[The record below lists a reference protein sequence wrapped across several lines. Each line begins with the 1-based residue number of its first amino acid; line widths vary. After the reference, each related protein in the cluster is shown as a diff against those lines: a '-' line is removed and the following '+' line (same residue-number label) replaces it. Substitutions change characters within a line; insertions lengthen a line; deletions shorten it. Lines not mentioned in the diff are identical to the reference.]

1 MFNVKTHT
9 INNNIDDNKLYNKK
23 IIDFLCM
30 DNNNII
36 TLQNPN
42 KNIKLDDIINLLSP
56 TFDNFAEIF
65 NKDHNLVILYNT
77 NNNKLL
83 FRDEII
89 INNNYIQL
97 ICFQEN
103 FIIINVLFNNK
114 YNQSIYKIYKILYNL
129 SKNIKLNNYRL
140 IITGNFKSDI
150 YNKFNIIINKLFNIK
165 NICINKYD
173 NIYDNHNNIINYIK
187 LNDIIYYAQL
197 KN

>member
-1 MFNVKTHT
+1 MFNIITHT

-23 IIDFLCM
+23 IIDFLCI
-30 DNNNII
+30 DNNII
-36 TLQNPN
+36 TLQNSN
-42 KNIKLDDIINLLSP
+42 KNIKLDDIIKIVSP

-114 YNQSIYKIYKILYNL
+114 YNQSILKIYEILNNI

-140 IITGNFKSDI
+140 IITGNFKSNI
-150 YNKFNIIINKLFNIK
+150 YNKFNIIINKLYNIK

-173 NIYDNHNNIINYIK
+173 NIYDNYNNIINYIK
-187 LNDIIYYAQL
+187 LNEIIYYAQL

>member
-1 MFNVKTHT
+1 MFNIITHT

-23 IIDFLCM
+23 IIDFLCI
-30 DNNNII
+30 DNNII

-42 KNIKLDDIINLLSP
+42 KNIKLDDIINIVSP

-114 YNQSIYKIYKILYNL
+114 YNQSILKIYEILNNI

-140 IITGNFKSDI
+140 IITGNFKSNI
-150 YNKFNIIINKLFNIK
+150 YNKFNIIINKLYNIK

-173 NIYDNHNNIINYIK
+173 NIYDNYNNIINYIK
-187 LNDIIYYAQL
+187 LNEIIYYAQL